1 MRLGYSSPPMSAS
14 HLLLFAAT
22 ELLLSM
28 TPGPAVLLVVSLG
41 MRRGFAS
48 SRRGAAGIL
57 TGNAIYFALSAAG
70 LGALLIASKHVFD
83 ILQIAGAAYLILLG
97 LKMAVIPSR
106 PADESTSRPGALD
119 DSTTRRLDSF
129 FQGLITQLA
138 NPKAL
143 VFFTALLPQF
153 VDSSKPMTIQFVIL
167 GVISI
172 LVELPVLLAYGFA
185 ADRGRA
191 VYGKHAPLIERLS
204 GACLVAAGA
213 RLAASRM

>member
-1 MRLGYSSPPMSAS
+1 MSAS

-28 TPGPAVLLVVSLG
+28 TPGPAVLLVVSQG

-70 LGALLIASKHVFD
+70 LGALLVASKRVFD
-83 ILQIAGAAYLILLG
+83 VLQIAGAAYLVLLG
-97 LKMAVIPSR
+97 LKMVFFASR
-106 PADESTSRPGALD
+106 AEPPLEDAPPP
-119 DSTTRRLDSF
+119 RRLDGSF
-129 FQGLITQLA
+129 TQGLVTQLA

-153 VDSSKPMTIQFVIL
+153 VDATRPMAMQFLIL

-172 LVELPVLLAYGFA
+172 LVELPVLLLYGFA

-213 RLAASRM
+213 KLAASRM

>member
-1 MRLGYSSPPMSAS
+1 MSPS

-28 TPGPAVLLVVSLG
+28 TPGPAVLLVVSQG

-70 LGALLIASKHVFD
+70 LGALLVASKRVFD
-83 ILQIAGAAYLILLG
+83 VLQIAGAAYLVLMG
-97 LKMAVIPSR
+97 LKMVLWPSR
-106 PADESTSRPGALD
+106 PADESPSRRDLE
-119 DSTTRRLDSF
+119 DSKTRRLDGSF
-129 FQGLITQLA
+129 VQGLFTQLA
-138 NPKAL
+138 NPKAI

-153 VDSSKPMTIQFVIL
+153 VDASKPMTVQFVIL
-167 GVISI
+167 GVTSI
-172 LVELPVLLAYGFA
+172 LVELPVLLLYGFA

-213 RLAASRM
+213 KLAATRM

>member
-1 MRLGYSSPPMSAS
+1 MSFS

-22 ELLLSM
+22 ELLLSL

-41 MRRGFAS
+41 MRRGLRS

-70 LGALLIASKHVFD
+70 LGALLIASKRVFD
-83 ILQIAGAAYLILLG
+83 VLQIAGAAYLILLG
-97 LKMAVIPSR
+97 VKMLLVPSR
-106 PADESTSRPGALD
+106 RPGTGTEAAPE
-119 DSTTRRLDSF
+119 RGAGSF
-129 FQGLITQLA
+129 MQGLFTQLA
-138 NPKAL
+138 NPKAI

-153 VDSSKPMTIQFVIL
+153 VDATKPVAMQFVIL

-172 LVELPVLLAYGFA
+172 LVELPVLLFYGFA

-191 VYGKHAPLIERLS
+191 LYGEHASLIERLA
-204 GACLVAAGA
+204 GACLIAAGA
-213 RLAASRM
+213 KLAAMRM

>member
-1 MRLGYSSPPMSAS
+1 MSPS

-41 MRRGFAS
+41 MRRGLAS

-70 LGALLIASKHVFD
+70 LGALLVASKRVFD
-83 ILQIAGAAYLILLG
+83 VLQIAGAVYLILLG
-97 LKMAVIPSR
+97 LKMVVKPSR
-106 PADESTSRPGALD
+106 PEPLE
-119 DSTTRRLDSF
+119 DSTARSLDDSF
-129 FQGLITQLA
+129 FQGLLTQLA

-153 VDSSKPMTIQFVIL
+153 VDATKPMTVQFVVL

-172 LVELPVLLAYGFA
+172 LVELPVLLAYGLA

-191 VYGKHAPLIERLS
+191 VYGQHAPLIERLS

-213 RLAASRM
+213 KLAATRM

>member
-1 MRLGYSSPPMSAS
+1 EG
-14 HLLLFAAT
+14 
-22 ELLLSM
+22 
-28 TPGPAVLLVVSLG
+28 
-41 MRRGFAS
+41 
-48 SRRGAAGIL
+48 
-57 TGNAIYFALSAAG
+57 
-70 LGALLIASKHVFD
+70 
-83 ILQIAGAAYLILLG
+83 
-97 LKMAVIPSR
+97 
-106 PADESTSRPGALD
+106 LD

-153 VDSSKPMTIQFVIL
+153 VDSSKPMTIQFVVL

-191 VYGKHAPLIERLS
+191 VYGKHARLVERLS

>member
-1 MRLGYSSPPMSAS
+1 MLPS

-57 TGNAIYFALSAAG
+57 AGNAIYFTLSAAG
-70 LGALLIASKHVFD
+70 LGALLIASKRVFD
-83 ILQIAGAAYLILLG
+83 VLQIAGAAYLVLMG
-97 LKMAVIPSR
+97 VKMLIVPRR
-106 PADESTSRPGALD
+106 PEV
-119 DSTTRRLDSF
+119 TRRPDDPATRLLDKGSF
-129 FQGLITQLA
+129 PQGLLTQLA

-153 VDSSKPMTIQFVIL
+153 VDSSKPMTVQFLVL

-172 LVELPVLLAYGFA
+172 AVELPVLLLYGLA

-191 VYGKHAPLIERLS
+191 LYGKHASLIERLS
-204 GACLVAAGA
+204 GACLIAAGA
-213 RLAASRM
+213 KLAATRM